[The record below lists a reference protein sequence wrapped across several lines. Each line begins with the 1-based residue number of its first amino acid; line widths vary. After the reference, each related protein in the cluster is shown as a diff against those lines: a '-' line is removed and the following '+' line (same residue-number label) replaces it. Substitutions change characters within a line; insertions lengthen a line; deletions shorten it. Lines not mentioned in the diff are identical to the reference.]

1 MEKSIK
7 SLSKCAKKCVIAF
20 SNVLE
25 FDIRG
30 SRNVQINI
38 VQECEEIFLWN
49 LHKDMSLVAN
59 VDFVKEQ

>member
-1 MEKSIK
+1 MEKRIK
-7 SLSKCAKKCVIAF
+7 SLSKCAKQCVIAF

-30 SRNVQINI
+30 RRNVHINI
-38 VQECEEIFLWN
+38 VQECEEVFLWN
-49 LHKDMSLVAN
+49 LHKDMPVVAN